1 MRVEHMTETAP
12 RVLDLS
18 EDDAHALAAAGKRL
32 AGSGEYWG
40 NVGTDG
46 NYPAETTVIR
56 CDRLAHGRY
65 RVTVA
70 EAVGIVALSSLQ
82 LIVEPKIPPAHFRYL
97 LQRSPAFPRLDDQ
110 QASAA
115 ESSELWDLVATWF
128 VAALER
134 LLRRGLVG
142 DYEEQHEDLPYMR
155 GTVQAVQ
162 TANAYYQG
170 RVSFSCLFDEFGL
183 DSPMNRVLR
192 AATATVAA
200 APVLKVELRRRA
212 RHVLSRFTD
221 VGDLRP
227 GDVRHA
233 PDRRT
238 AHYAMGLQLARHV
251 LAATG
256 RTIAPGPTPAWTF
269 LIRTPELIEGA
280 VRSILRRELHDVID
294 VKKAGLQL
302 KPSKLTLN
310 PDLVF
315 GSAAVGD
322 IKYSLLSSTW
332 KRSHLYQAVAF
343 ATGYRVSRA
352 GVFGFTTTGPR
363 PPELQVGPVYL
374 RAFTWL
380 ANEAVAPQVAE
391 AKFVDEARKWIGT
404 EVAACAT
411 TSQPPSKPA
420 GPTPSEA
427 CAAMSPAA
435 TRAAP

>member
-1 MRVEHMTETAP
+1 MRVEYMTETAP
-12 RVLDLS
+12 RALDLS
-18 EDDAHALAAAGKRL
+18 EEEAAALAAAGKRL
-32 AGSGEYWG
+32 AGSREYWG
-40 NVGTDG
+40 RVVTDADS
-46 NYPAETTVIR
+46 PAETTVIR
-56 CDRLAHGRY
+56 CDRLAHGRH

-97 LQRSPAFPRLDDQ
+97 LERSPAFPRLDDQ
-110 QASAA
+110 QAAAA

-134 LLRRGLVG
+134 LLRRGLVA

-155 GTVQAVQ
+155 GTVHAVE

-183 DSPMNRVLR
+183 DSPVNRVLR

-200 APVLKVELRRRA
+200 APVLKLELRRRA
-212 RHVLSRFTD
+212 RHALSRFMD
-221 VGDLRP
+221 VGELRP
-227 GDVRHA
+227 GDVDHA
-233 PDRRT
+233 PERRS

-256 RTIAPGPTPAWTF
+256 RTIASGPTPAWTF
-269 LIRTPELIEGA
+269 LIRTPELIEDA
-280 VRSILRRELHDVID
+280 VRNILKCELHDVID
-294 VKKAGLQL
+294 VKKSGLQL

-315 GSAAVGD
+315 GRTAVGD
-322 IKYSLLSSTW
+322 IKYSLLGSDW
-332 KRSHLYQAVAF
+332 KRPHLYQAVAF

-352 GVFGFTTTGPR
+352 GVFGFTSTGPS
-363 PPELQVGPVYL
+363 PPELQVGPIHL

-380 ANEAVAPQVAE
+380 ANEAVAPRVAE
-391 AKFVDEARKWIGT
+391 AKFVDETRTWIVT
-404 EVAACAT
+404 DA
-411 TSQPPSKPA
+411 
-420 GPTPSEA
+420 
-427 CAAMSPAA
+427 
-435 TRAAP
+435 